1 MFAGKCIIDELR
13 RSLVNMTARALITVP
28 FMIPSVMKA
37 TYVGM
42 TEVLKSIE
50 TASINIFIM
59 TSQRT

>member
-1 MFAGKCIIDELR
+1 
-13 RSLVNMTARALITVP
+13 MTARALITVP
-28 FMIPSVMKA
+28 FMIPSAMKA